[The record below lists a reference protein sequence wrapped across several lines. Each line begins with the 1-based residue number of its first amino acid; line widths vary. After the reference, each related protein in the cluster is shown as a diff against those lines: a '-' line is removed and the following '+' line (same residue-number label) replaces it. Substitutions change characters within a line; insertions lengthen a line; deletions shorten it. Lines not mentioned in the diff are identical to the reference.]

1 MKVVKSYLNKSEFK
15 KKLITKKI
23 HRIDDL
29 IEIALKNNDFSEA
42 ERLEVKLTYLESEL
56 LKTYTNKEMDNF
68 FFEEDYSA

>member
-1 MKVVKSYLNKSEFK
+1 MKAVKSYLNKSEFK

-42 ERLEVKLTYLESEL
+42 ERLEVKLTHLESEL

>member
-1 MKVVKSYLNKSEFK
+1 MKVVKSYLSKLEFK

-23 HRIDDL
+23 HRVDDL

-56 LKTYTNKEMDNF
+56 LKTYTNKERDSF